1 MEVADWWRFG
11 FGGFKSLGFVDGF
24 QIWDLGLVVQ
34 IYDLVV
40 SDLILVVGFV
50 FGFSGSTL
58 RPLNFASTR
67 IDYPY
72 LWFRIWLLL
81 LGFFHLSLFVLGVCV
96 DGGKWIR
103 LLLVLLKMDW
113 WVYVCILARFVFV
126 FLLDLSTFVFVFV
139 FLLDLCLCSCLILG
153 LFSKKKKGK
162 MSIHVLKSRFVFLLF
177 LFKALL
183 ISIHVIFCF

>member
-1 MEVADWWRFG
+1 MEVADWWRSG
-11 FGGFKSLGFVDGF
+11 FGGFKSSGFVDGF

-40 SDLILVVGFV
+40 SNLILVVGFV

-72 LWFRIWLLL
+72 LWFRIWVFF
-81 LGFFHLSLFVLGVCV
+81 FFHLRLFVLGVCV
-96 DGGKWIR
+96 DGGKRIG

-113 WVYVCILARFVFV
+113 WVCVCILAGFVFV

-153 LFSKKKKGK
+153 LFSKKKKRK
-162 MSIHVLKSRFVFLLF
+162 NVNSCS
-177 LFKALL
+177 
-183 ISIHVIFCF
+183 